1 MTAHDIF
8 TDSRVARVRELK
20 TELYR
25 LNGELAQTRAELE
38 GLRTHFALALAAAR
52 DAETLPEGGRLA
64 IIDGWNALLGSA
76 SLLTSA
82 ERHLADAPR
91 KRGILRAHVRTWL
104 DAHPLDRAW
113 IVFDGP
119 QADGET
125 EGRLRVSFTGGEGP
139 HRADRLICDYLRMC
153 RYAGTAHRIHVFTE
167 DADFRRAAAAL
178 GGTVHAIREL
188 LSAG

>member
-1 MTAHDIF
+1 MGVVT
-8 TDSRVARVRELK
+8 TVSLGLK
-20 TELYR
+20 PPCPFLAV
-25 LNGELAQTRAELE
+25 GEGDGEAEGEADGEAE
-38 GLRTHFALALAAAR
+38 G
-52 DAETLPEGGRLA
+52 E
-64 IIDGWNALLGSA
+64 
-76 SLLTSA
+76 
-82 ERHLADAPR
+82 
-91 KRGILRAHVRTWL
+91 
-104 DAHPLDRAW
+104 
-113 IVFDGP
+113 
-119 QADGET
+119 ADGET